1 MAKNISRT
9 VLELV
14 RSYRVLV
21 DMCDSSSSSGA
32 ALGGKDTPKKL
43 YDSPSTLYIVTG
55 APAAGK
61 STYGRQLAASHRA
74 AFLDIDTSS
83 ETLVRAS
90 LQAMNCDPDDRDSD
104 VFKRTFRTPIYE
116 SVFAVARENLPHVS
130 VVIAGP
136 FTSEKS
142 NAAWVD
148 ELQDRFKARVE
159 VHYVHCSAV
168 QMRQNMT
175 LRANAR
181 DAYKLSNWDE
191 YIQRY
196 NMEPPA
202 HPHRLIELSYA

>member
-1 MAKNISRT
+1 MS
-9 VLELV
+9 
-14 RSYRVLV
+14 
-21 DMCDSSSSSGA
+21 DSSISHGA
-32 ALGGKDTPKKL
+32 ALSEKETPDKR

-61 STYGRQLAASHRA
+61 STYGRQLAARHRA

-83 ETLVRAS
+83 EILVRAS
-90 LQAMNCDPDDRDSD
+90 LQAMNADPDDRDSAL
-104 VFKRTFRTPIYE
+104 FKRIFRMPIYE

-148 ELQDRFKARVE
+148 ELQDGFKTHVE

-168 QMRQNMT
+168 QMKRNMT
-175 LRANAR
+175 VRGNAR
-181 DAYKLSNWDE
+181 DSYKLSHWDE

-202 HPHRLIELSYA
+202 HPHHLIEISYA